1 MTDFS
6 TGEEE
11 VKVSTMPLSASS
23 HSLQQGQQ
31 PPSLH
36 TTVAWQQNWEER
48 IRLWGACMGN
58 RIFAWFLSEFAFN
71 VYTQKSQYNRS
82 SCLQLVCYLIVAEVF
97 LH

>member
-31 PPSLH
+31 PTSLH
-36 TTVAWQQNWEER
+36 TTVAWQQNWKER

-58 RIFAWFLSEFAFN
+58 RIFAWFLSDFAFN
-71 VYTQKSQYNRS
+71 VYTQKSQYKRS
-82 SCLQLVCYLIVAEVF
+82 SCLQLVCYFIAAKVF
-97 LH
+97 H